1 MIVELVASQLFA
13 FEILERTASTPRVQ
27 QVVQLSLAP
36 AFLLGGIGAVM
47 NVIMSRMIWIA
58 GRIERIEELSNTEGI
73 EGGLAEL
80 LWLERRRRLSQRAI
94 SFTTASACIIS
105 AVIGLLFIS
114 AYITAQI
121 GTVIAAL
128 WVLCMV
134 LLVSG
139 LGFFLLET
147 RIAARGAENKYREQ
161 ERRERE
167 RESRLED
174 RLEG

>member
-1 MIVELVASQLFA
+1 MLIDLLAAAVDVTKSPFA

-36 AFLLGGIGAVM
+36 AFLLSGIGAIM

-58 GRIERIEELSNTEGI
+58 QRVENIEDKMDDQRTAKQAREL
-73 EGGLAEL
+73 A
-80 LWLERRRRLSQRAI
+80 WLMRRRKLMQGAI
-94 SFTTASACIIS
+94 MFSTAAAVMIS
-105 AVIGLLFIS
+105 LVIGLLFIS

-128 WVLCMV
+128 WVLTMV
-134 LLVSG
+134 LLVTG

-147 RIAARGAENKYREQ
+147 RLAAIGAQPTSE
-161 ERRERE
+161 
-167 RESRLED
+167 
-174 RLEG
+174 

>member
-1 MIVELVASQLFA
+1 MLFDLLAAAAQAPYSPFA

-36 AFLLGGIGAVM
+36 AFLLSGIGAVM

-58 GRIERIEELSNTEGI
+58 QRIERIEEKMEDQRT
-73 EGGLAEL
+73 ATQAREL
-80 LWLERRRRLSQRAI
+80 GWLMRRRRLMQGAI
-94 SFTTASACIIS
+94 MFSTAAAMIIS
-105 AVIGLLFIS
+105 LVIGLLFIS

-128 WVLCMV
+128 WVLTMI
-134 LLVSG
+134 LLVTG

-147 RIAARGAENKYREQ
+147 RHAAVGAQPPK
-161 ERRERE
+161 
-167 RESRLED
+167 
-174 RLEG
+174 G